1 MNGTSIL
8 IRNGSCLDP
17 LHNVQFET
25 KDLLIKEGTFHPFGD
40 GKANSDKEIDAGGR
54 IVVPGGIL
62 PSFKIP
68 LPAMPGL
75 ALDPVASA
83 RALISTGFTTV
94 VVDGITPFT
103 ALDAFQQLQRMPVVN
118 KVPIIDVAN
127 FQFLTAFLKNGVTNY
142 AAAAAGSLLAKF
154 KGHGISCICP
164 GSTLVWSRSR
174 AAAAGSIS
182 QPVPFL
188 GMSIEKIV
196 VELAA
201 VHGHGSFK
209 PGILVETGIE
219 GLQGSRGQLDGLLAK
234 ITGAG
239 KAGGTTPLV
248 AMKQLA
254 RNALDPDYKAG
265 DISENVS
272 ATMASLKD
280 AGSVAGLADIPS
292 LEFTTTRFIDNVE
305 SPLLDTRHLIAR
317 GFIEGELAV
326 IAYSIKE
333 KSQKDLVTRYWLAGM
348 KLALDMPAS
357 LKGRVAF
364 SVMPQLISDPASLA
378 STMACLL
385 NEQYRLSQIAKSRG
399 ANTQSLAGDLLKD
412 KILTLPELV
421 GMTRAAPARIFGLE
435 RIIGGLGDGQLGD
448 AIVLDARPGDL
459 DRLRDEPDRLHDLLC
474 NPHAVIKGGRVA
486 LKNGQM
492 EVQPRGYTILHETPV
507 DPSIAE
513 SIEQNIDKQ
522 FLKYY
527 STHLDAKIVP
537 ASLVEPAIK
546 D

>member
-1 MNGTSIL
+1 L

-25 KDLLIKEGTFHPFGD
+25 KDLLIKEGTFCPLGD
-40 GKANSDKEIDAGGR
+40 KKAEDAKVIDVGGR

-62 PSFKIP
+62 PSFRIP
-68 LPAMPGL
+68 LPAMQGL

-83 RALISTGFTTV
+83 RALVATGFTTI

-103 ALDAFQQLQRMPVVN
+103 ALDAHQQLQRVPIVN

-164 GSTLVWSRSR
+164 GSTLAWSSSH
-174 AAAAGSIS
+174 AAGTRSIS

-188 GMSIEKIV
+188 SMSIEKIIA
-196 VELAA
+196 ELAA
-201 VHGHGSFK
+201 IHGQGSFK

-219 GLQGSRGQLDGLLAK
+219 GMPGSRGQLDGLLAK

-239 KAGGTTPLV
+239 KVGGTTPLV

-265 DISENVS
+265 DISGNVK
-272 ATMASLKD
+272 AALAALKD
-280 AGSVAGLADIPS
+280 ASSIAGLVDIPS
-292 LEFTTTRFIDNVE
+292 LEFATTRFVDNAA
-305 SPLLDTRHLIAR
+305 SPLHDSRHLLAR
-317 GFIEGELAV
+317 GIVEGELLV
-326 IAYSIKE
+326 IAYTIKE
-333 KSQKDLVTRYWLAGM
+333 RPQQDLATRSWISGM
-348 KLALDMPAS
+348 KLALDMPAV
-357 LKGRVAF
+357 LKERVAF
-364 SVMPQLISDPASLA
+364 SLMPQLISGPENITSA
-378 STMACLL
+378 MACLL
-385 NEQYRLSQIAKSRG
+385 SERYRLSQKVRFHDAS
-399 ANTQSLAGDLLKD
+399 TQSLAGDLLKG
-412 KILTLPELV
+412 KMLTLTELI
-421 GMTRAAPARIFGLE
+421 GITRSAPARIFGLE
-435 RIIGGLGDGQLGD
+435 KVLGGLGDGQLGD
-448 AIVLDARPGDL
+448 AIVLNARPGEL
-459 DRLRDEPDRLHDLLC
+459 DRLRDEPGQLHDLLC
-474 NPHAVIKGGRVA
+474 SPHAVIKGGRVA

-492 EVQPRGYTILHETPV
+492 DVQIRGHTILHETPV